1 MVAAV
6 SASSTATA
14 PSWQSDAY
22 QWPGHGGQP
31 SVGNSNAVPWDEQV
45 VPALRKQLEAESAAL
60 GRRISRLDSGHGG
73 GWANS
78 PPLTPRRSARD
89 LSPGGQGGGGG
100 DGYFG
105 DRSSG
110 GQNGYEQGITRS
122 SSMALSARPGN
133 VRGTA
138 TASSMKPDSS
148 RQQGNS
154 SMKTSE
160 SAAHSIDE
168 RARNTAKAR
177 ERARL
182 LKEQGRGKQD
192 GLEDQ
197 VIEMSSMQSRPQERP
212 PPCAGTSSFQR
223 QRQRT
228 QSNPQQYHGTNGAR
242 DTSRRRLEYQQ
253 IAKRRAEEANGAGEQ
268 EGRLYVEASQNTRM
282 KDNGFA
288 QSANGAGLSPRWPS
302 APPQQPGE
310 LNSAGISPVEAS
322 NDLGVSQRGP
332 TSNIA
337 AMQSRSLRAATEPPS
352 IGGPHG
358 DSPWDWEE
366 TLPPAVARRLAQE
379 ELLRK
384 GVPEHLQDVDGL
396 IDTWD
401 TQGLPLTE
409 RQARA
414 DAHAKRRGSEP
425 YHSVAGLNQAQM
437 QSEEVGDDAKRGRMN
452 DLFDGLGLGQQEA
465 QELSRDQDAE
475 RLRQQQQQQ
484 QQNQQPQQQRR
495 SQQQQFV
502 QPSQPSFEQQSERP
516 RPERQGQSSMHDNG
530 AVQTT
535 NVQRPSADRD
545 KAQET
550 KAGCCSS
557 CTIM

>member
-6 SASSTATA
+6 SASSMATA
-14 PSWQSDAY
+14 PSWQPDAY

-138 TASSMKPDSS
+138 SSMKPDSS

-212 PPCAGTSSFQR
+212 PPSAGTSSFQR

-268 EGRLYVEASQNTRM
+268 ERRLYMEASQNTRM

-302 APPQQPGE
+302 APPQQ
-310 LNSAGISPVEAS
+310 LDQINSAGVTPADVPTNFGAS
-322 NDLGVSQRGP
+322 HSGS
-332 TSNIA
+332 TSSTA
-337 AMQSRSLRAATEPPS
+337 AMQSRSMRAATEPPS
-352 IGGPHG
+352 VGGPHG

-414 DAHAKRRGSEP
+414 DAHAKRRDSEP
-425 YHSVAGLNQAQM
+425 YHSVAGLSQAQM
-437 QSEEVGDDAKRGRMN
+437 QSEGVGDDAKRGRMN
-452 DLFDGLGLGQQEA
+452 DLFDGLGLGQEGA
-465 QELSRDQDAE
+465 QGVSQDQGAE
-475 RLRQQQQQQ
+475 RSQHQQQQD
-484 QQNQQPQQQRR
+484 QQPQHRRESQQRP
-495 SQQQQFV
+495 FA
-502 QPSQPSFEQQSERP
+502 QPSQSSMEQQSERP

-535 NVQRPSADRD
+535 NVQRPSADKD

-557 CTIM
+557 CTVM